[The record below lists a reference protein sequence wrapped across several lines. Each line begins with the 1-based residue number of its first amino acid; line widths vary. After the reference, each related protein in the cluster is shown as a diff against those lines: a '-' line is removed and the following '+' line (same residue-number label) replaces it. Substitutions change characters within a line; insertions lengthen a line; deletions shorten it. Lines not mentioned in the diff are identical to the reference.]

1 MLPENPTPNSPEML
15 SAVEGGIVAA
25 DNAEA
30 DEAAKKAQ
38 EAEENTVSELW
49 EEYDQARKFDKE
61 ARAQYAIDRRYAAG
75 TANLN
80 WAVSANLIGAFIE
93 ILVSFLYARNPD
105 VSVKKAPR
113 VDNRG
118 TKDEDNFA
126 KTMQIVIS
134 KLWRSPNTRLKT
146 QCRSQVRSTLT
157 TGIGWLKVILQCKG
171 TNIPQMQSELN
182 DSRKNIADLEALKA
196 KYAGTPQLDDMGIPV
211 IDEMTGQPV
220 MQPYE
225 PADGEK
231 SQEEVDAE
239 LARLAELEA
248 SLSQRLEVAVRKA
261 LIVDFVSSENMQV
274 SLDVSDVTE
283 NTNAAWNAN
292 AIFRPVKSLKSMFP
306 RLTDEDIKSAKH
318 YHQRK
323 TKDLQPLSENQKLTG
338 LAGGE
343 SNPDD
348 AEMYVSSDSRA
359 ANEGAEET
367 PFAKIVELWDKDTG
381 HVKTMI
387 EGVKRWAKEP
397 YQPDYPTSRF
407 YPYFALAFYQVDG
420 CRHPQSLSWRLMKLQ
435 DEYCAMRSSQRLTRA
450 RAVPGVLFDATALDP
465 VEAAK
470 IANST
475 HQELIGLKPTD
486 STKPLRDLFAAK
498 PLEVGDMRLY
508 DAEPILRDMERI
520 SGVQEALAQTSQAE
534 KTATQAEIEQTGF
547 ASRTTSDRDTLETM
561 LTEMAAY
568 TGELALGGLDMK
580 DATRMAGSAAFWPHG
595 MAIDD
600 LLTMVEV
607 EIEAGTTGKPKNASD
622 KEAWGVVLPQIKE
635 MMIEIVNA
643 KMMGQ
648 LPIADAMTALIQE
661 TMIRMGDETDIN
673 KFIPDVQVPAA
684 QPGMPGAPGAPGM
697 PPPPGMP
704 GDPAAAGVPGAV
716 PPTPGEGWTT
726 PPDLQAPELPPPGV

>member
-1 MLPENPTPNSPEML
+1 MPTANAGMM
-15 SAVEGGIVAA
+15 SAVEGGIAAA
-25 DNAEA
+25 DTAEQ
-30 DEAAKKAQ
+30 DEAAR
-38 EAEENTVSELW
+38 EAREKEENVVKELW
-49 EEYDQARKFDKE
+49 EQYDQARKFDKE

-75 TANLN
+75 TANLD

-134 KLWRSPNTRLKT
+134 KLWRAPNTRLKT

-171 TNIPQMQSELN
+171 TNIPQMQTELN

-196 KYAGTPQLDDMGIPV
+196 KYAGTPQLDEQGLPV
-211 IDEMTGQPV
+211 IDEMTGAAV
-220 MQPYE
+220 MMPYE

-231 SQEEVDAE
+231 SEEETDAE
-239 LARLAELEA
+239 LAKMRELEA
-248 SLSQRLEVAVRKA
+248 SLTQRLEVAVRKA
-261 LIVDFVSSENMQV
+261 LIVDFVASENMQV
-274 SLDVSDVTE
+274 SLDVSDLTDHCSGS
-283 NTNAAWNAN
+283 WNAN
-292 AIFRPVKSLKSMFP
+292 AIFRPVSSLKAMFP
-306 RLTDEDIKSAKH
+306 RLTDDDIQSVKH

-323 TKDLQPLSENQKLTG
+323 NKDVTPLSDKQKLTG
-338 LAGGE
+338 LAGSE
-343 SNPDD
+343 TNADD
-348 AEMYVSSDSRA
+348 AEMYVSSDSRT
-359 ANEGAEET
+359 ANEGSEDT
-367 PFAKIVELWDKDTG
+367 PFAKIVELWDRDTG

-387 EGVKRWAKEP
+387 EGVKVWAKEP

-407 YPYFALAFYQVDG
+407 YPYFCLAFYQVDG
-420 CRHPQSLSWRLMKLQ
+420 SRHPQSLSWRLMKLM
-435 DEYCAMRSSQRLTRA
+435 DEYNAMRSSQRLTRS
-450 RAVPGVLFDATALDP
+450 RAVPGTLFDATSIDET
-465 VEAAK
+465 EAKK
-470 IANST
+470 IANSV
-475 HQELIGLKPTD
+475 HQEFIGIK
-486 STKPLRDLFAAK
+486 STSPDKPLRDMFAAK
-498 PLEVGDMRLY
+498 PVEAGDMRLY

-561 LTEMAAY
+561 LTDMANY
-568 TGELALGGLDMK
+568 TGELALGALDMK
-580 DATRMAGSAAFWPHG
+580 DATRMAGAAAFWPHG

-635 MMIEIVNA
+635 MMVEIVNA

-648 LPIADAMTALIQE
+648 LPIAEALTALIQE

-673 KFIPDVQVPAA
+673 KFIPDITP
-684 QPGMPGAPGAPGM
+684 PMLPGAPG
-697 PPPPGMP
+697 
-704 GDPAAAGVPGAV
+704 AGVPGAV
-716 PPTPGEGWTT
+716 PGAPGAAPAGVPGEAAPPEGDAAGWMA
-726 PPDLQAPELPPPGV
+726 PPNLQAPETLPPAGV